1 MGGDILRSKVAFDM
15 LAIPPELRPRIL
27 KRWKEAGGPS
37 LDEFAPYA
45 AYNLLV
51 DLFFYLSLDAGL
63 ISSERPSNRVDIAY
77 LYYLPFCMIFTSGD
91 SLHRRITPLFLRN
104 DQEFLW
110 APDLKADLSRLDA
123 HHAALPDEV
132 KAQGVAVFAPCPPP
146 DGDYLTTKLWDRFL
160 LPSWREP
167 VPPASEG
174 MKVKVRELTKAVS
187 DAQCTG
193 AKLGQP
199 ISSVPGKLEDLDH
212 IVLSRRVHGY
222 KGKWQILPSKVIEN
236 QSN

>member
-1 MGGDILRSKVAFDM
+1 MAKLRDLAEARALAAQMVHGNGRRYTTLKVAFEM
-15 LAIPPELRPRIL
+15 LSIPPELRPRIL
-27 KRWKEAGGPS
+27 KRWKEAGGPP

-91 SLHRRITPLFLRN
+91 NLHGRITPLFLRN

-110 APDLKADLSRLDA
+110 APDLKADLSRLDT
-123 HHAALPDEV
+123 HYAALSDEV
-132 KAQGVAVFAPCPPP
+132 KAQGVARFALDPPP

-160 LPSWREP
+160 LRWREP
-167 VPPASEG
+167 SRHASETIVHFLSSHG
-174 MKVKVRELTKAVS
+174 PAKDRLYRFQSPNWISRSLLNRT
-187 DAQCTG
+187 QC
-193 AKLGQP
+193 
-199 ISSVPGKLEDLDH
+199 S
-212 IVLSRRVHGY
+212 
-222 KGKWQILPSKVIEN
+222 
-236 QSN
+236 